1 MGKAAQTTQTFI
13 HILWKLSIDLELL
26 GLSLEKSLAPFA
38 KMLNLYK
45 QYKSCY
51 ADNICSN

>member
-1 MGKAAQTTQTFI
+1 MGKAAQPTQTFI
-13 HILWKLSIDLELL
+13 HVLWKLSIDLELL